1 MRRVAL
7 KYGVIITLGVVAWVI
22 VAHFLVPNPASP
34 VHSFGAMAFFNI
46 IHFVV
51 LYLGISE
58 FRRDLPD
65 GTTFKQL
72 LKMGLWI
79 SFVYGITASLFFG
92 IIVTVVGAAWISSEP
107 GAQRLPVTLL
117 VIQAFAGLFI
127 GAMFL
132 GLVYSTLIAFALA
145 RRASKVG

>member
-7 KYGVIITLGVVAWVI
+7 KYGVIITLGVAAWVT

-34 VHSFGAMAFFNI
+34 VHSFGAMVFFNI
-46 IHFVV
+46 LHFVV

-58 FRRDLPD
+58 FRRGTPD
-65 GTTFKQL
+65 GKTFKQL

-92 IIVTVVGAAWISSEP
+92 IIVTVVGAAWLSMEP
-107 GAQRLPVTLL
+107 DAQQLPVTVL
-117 VIQAFAGLFI
+117 VIQAFASLLI
-127 GAMFL
+127 GAMLL
-132 GLVYSTLIAFALA
+132 GLIYSTLIAFALA
-145 RRASKVG
+145 RLRSRVG